1 MEQRDSD
8 SMLKSDIK
16 FKFQKILKLKLSSLK
31 KLILFHKQ

>member
-1 MEQRDSD
+1 MEQQDSD

-16 FKFQKILKLKLSSLK
+16 LKLQKILKLKLSSLK